1 LSFQDIGS
9 LGDFIKVQNACIK
22 FRLWMTRNVKRKP
35 VLKIRGAIANQNK
48 I

>member
-1 LSFQDIGS
+1 LYHQDIAS
-9 LGDFIKVQNACIK
+9 FGDFIKVQNVCFK

-35 VLKIRGAIANQNK
+35 VKKIRGAITNQNK